1 MMMMVIVIMEK
12 FNKKIGKMEKDEMKK
27 KKENLI

>member
-1 MMMMVIVIMEK
+1 MMVIVIMEK